1 MRGET
6 YDTTAILIRI
16 VISYLNPIL
25 IAAQASRAA
34 IRIVLSKRLRIAGLQ
49 PDSYYQSSSRSIVA
63 SRKLL
68 LLFELIQYGSIYYSY
83 ASVIFTPVCQW
94 ELAYWSFNNKKAT
107 NTLNSG

>member
-83 ASVIFTPVCQW
+83 ASVIFTPSLPVGTGIL
-94 ELAYWSFNNKKAT
+94 ELQ
-107 NTLNSG
+107 